1 MAILFCLLGILVIF
15 SGCRKTEK
23 ETIASYEQ
31 FNSPDCT
38 VASWYSTIT
47 ERIIRDNFPLAKTAE
62 MNGVPNLIIGLK
74 ANKWDTVLT
83 SKVIYD
89 NFQGKE
95 GLKTLETPFEK
106 AYFSFLFSNDA
117 KGKALRE
124 EMNAFIDHA
133 EESGLYELLEEAWLV
148 ENPPGRKTGHG
159 SEDPNAPELTAAIEY
174 QSPPFG
180 YVGSDGECTGFDV
193 DFLDCFCKEYGYRLN
208 TVGMP
213 FSMLIAGDSSGRFD
227 IAGGGIQ
234 VEKEPDQSKVFSK
247 NYFESPHLLVIKGED
262 ETVGFSDR
270 IKNSLYRTFVEDRRW
285 EMFLDGIWT
294 TLLIVL
300 ASVLIGSVCGFY
312 LYRINMKKIRV
323 LNLLTKIAATV
334 LNITPVV
341 VLLMIFY
348 YIVFSGI
355 KISGVTVSIIVLS
368 LIMMVS
374 VFELM
379 DTSVKTV
386 DMGQREA
393 AIALGCSPRQA
404 FYKVIFPQA
413 LRHFLPV
420 YKGEI
425 VGIIKFSSIVGYIA
439 VQDLTK
445 VSDIIQARTYDAF
458 SSLFAAAVFYALFAI
473 LAICFV
479 NFLFRIT
486 DPRKKRRRQIT
497 GTLQVTDGR
506 GEEL

>member
-1 MAILFCLLGILVIF
+1 MLCFLGILLIF
-15 SGCRKTEK
+15 SGCRKGSV
-23 ETIASYEQ
+23 ETVSSYEQ

-47 ERIIRDNFPLAKTAE
+47 ERIIRENFPLAQTVE
-62 MNGVPNLIIGLK
+62 MNGVPNLIVGLK
-74 ANKWDTVLT
+74 ANRWDTVLT

-180 YVGSDGECTGFDV
+180 YIGSDGECTGFDV

-213 FSMLIAGDSSGRFD
+213 FSMLIAGDGSGRFD

-234 VEKEPDQSKVFSK
+234 VEKEPDSSKVFSK
-247 NYFESPHLLVIKGED
+247 NYFESPHLLIINGE
-262 ETVGFSDR
+262 EEKIGVFDR
-270 IKNSLYRTFVEDRRW
+270 LKNNFYRTFVEDQRW
-285 EMFLDGIWT
+285 EMFVNGIWT

-300 ASVLIGSVCGFY
+300 ASVVIGSVSGFY
-312 LYRINMKKIRV
+312 LYRLNMKRIRV
-323 LNLLTKIAATV
+323 LNLLTRIAATV

-348 YIVFSGI
+348 YVVFSGVR
-355 KISGVTVSIIVLS
+355 ISGVAVSIVVLS
-368 LIMMVS
+368 LLMMVS

-386 DMGQREA
+386 DAGQREA

-404 FYKVIFPQA
+404 FYKVVFPQA
-413 LRHFLPV
+413 LHHFLPV

-425 VGIIKFSSIVGYIA
+425 VSIIKFSSIVGYIA

-445 VSDIIQARTYDAF
+445 VSDIVQARTYDAF
-458 SSLFAAAVFYALFAI
+458 SPLFAAAIFYALFAI

-479 NFLFRIT
+479 NFLFQIT
-486 DPRKKRRRQIT
+486 DPRKKRRKEIP
-497 GTLQVTDGR
+497 
-506 GEEL
+506 EELSGTVERGGEL